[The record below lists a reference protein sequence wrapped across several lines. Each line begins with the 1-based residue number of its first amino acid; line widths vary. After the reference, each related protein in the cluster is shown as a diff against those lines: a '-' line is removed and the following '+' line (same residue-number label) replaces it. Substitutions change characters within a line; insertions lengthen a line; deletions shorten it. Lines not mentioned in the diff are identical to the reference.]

1 MEACDTPVIREEG
14 EHLRAK
20 AMTQNGAAGDSGTT
34 GGKDGGRE
42 KREPKRRVR
51 DFEVAVAEVRMET
64 KDCATLFLAAGEPMD
79 YEAGHFITIDPHQ
92 FKFLEHFIAHLED
105 QKGQRE
111 KPRAYSLGSAPHE
124 EHLIV
129 TVKEETYESG
139 QTPYPPLL
147 SPLLAYH
154 DAGSSLTVRGF
165 TGAYTFP
172 KDIRERT
179 DNILHVCAGSGI
191 VPNRGLIMNSIHR
204 GDGLR
209 HVLLFSNK
217 TRDDIIYFR
226 DFQELQERHPDKLE
240 VLHCITRE
248 DPAGI
253 PNFRRGRIDADL
265 LRAYIPDP
273 GNCFVFS
280 CGPGI
285 TPHARRA
292 AKERGERPAPQ
303 FVETMAALLTEV
315 GLDKKQIK
323 QESW

>member
-1 MEACDTPVIREEG
+1 
-14 EHLRAK
+14 
-20 AMTQNGAAGDSGTT
+20 MTQNSST
-34 GGKDGGRE
+34 GNSRSAKDGDGALERSE
-42 KREPKRRVR
+42 AKRRVR
-51 DFEVAVAEVRMET
+51 DFEVSVVDVRMET
-64 KDCATLFLAAGEPMD
+64 KDCTTLFLATDEPVE
-79 YEAGHFITIDPHQ
+79 YEAGHFVTIDPHQ
-92 FKFLEHFIAHLED
+92 FKILEHFIAHLED

-124 EHLIV
+124 EHLVI

-139 QTPYPPLL
+139 QTLYPPLL

-154 DAGSSLTVRGF
+154 AAGSRLTIRGF
-165 TGAYTFP
+165 TGAYIFP
-172 KDIRERT
+172 KDIRDRT

-191 VPNRGLIMNSIHR
+191 VPNLGLIKHSIHR

-217 TRDDIIYFR
+217 RRDDIIYFS
-226 DFQELQERHPDKLE
+226 DFQELQKEHPDELE

-248 DPAGI
+248 DPVGLR
-253 PNFRRGRIDADL
+253 NSRRGRIDADL
-265 LRAYIPDP
+265 LREYIPDP

-292 AKERGERPAPQ
+292 AKERGEQPAPQ
-303 FVETMAALLTEV
+303 FVENMVALLKEV

-323 QESW
+323 QESWG

>member
-1 MEACDTPVIREEG
+1 M
-14 EHLRAK
+14 AK
-20 AMTQNGAAGDSGTT
+20 NSVAGVETT
-34 GGKDGGRE
+34 GGSDSGRE
-42 KREPKRRVR
+42 KSEPKRRVR
-51 DFEVAVAEVRMET
+51 DLEVSVAQVRMET
-64 KDCATLFLAAGEPMD
+64 KDCATLFLAGAETMD
-79 YEAGHFITIDPHQ
+79 YLAGHFVTIDPHQ
-92 FKFLEHFIAHLED
+92 FKILEHFIAHLED

-124 EHLIV
+124 EHLII
-129 TVKEETYESG
+129 TVKEEIYESG

-154 DAGSSLTVRGF
+154 AADSRLTIRGF

-191 VPNRGLIMNSIHR
+191 VPNRGLIKDSIHR
-204 GDGLR
+204 DDGLR

-226 DFQELQERHPDKLE
+226 DFQELQEQHPDKLK
-240 VLHCITRE
+240 VVHCITRE
-248 DPAGI
+248 DPTGI
-253 PNFRRGRIDADL
+253 PHAHRGRIDADL
-265 LRAYIPDP
+265 LRECVPDP

-292 AKERGERPAPQ
+292 AKERGEEAAPQ
-303 FVETMAALLTEV
+303 FVEHMMALLKEV

-323 QESW
+323 QESWG